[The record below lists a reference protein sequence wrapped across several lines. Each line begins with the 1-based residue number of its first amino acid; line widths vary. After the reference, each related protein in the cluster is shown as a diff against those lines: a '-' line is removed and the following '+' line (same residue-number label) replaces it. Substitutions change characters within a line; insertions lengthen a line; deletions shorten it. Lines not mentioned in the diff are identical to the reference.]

1 MSRSRPPA
9 AAPAKSRSL
18 LVPAV
23 ILLVAIAL
31 LVVSI
36 MVTGGDDD
44 GGSESAPDVTE
55 EAGQGGTEGQDG
67 AGGQDGDAP
76 AEVVAPEAPTTLDM
90 ARRAEQDPLA
100 VGPVDAPVTLIVYS
114 DYQCPFCAS
123 WSADT
128 GPVMLEYAAAGDLR
142 IEFRDI
148 VVFGEESQTAA
159 RAAYAAGL
167 QDRYLDFH
175 DALFPGGEKLP
186 ARGLTEDAMIATAEE
201 LGLDVERFTADLGS
215 PEVAAEVQRNVDE
228 AAVIGAF
235 STPAF
240 LVAGQPILGAQPTDV
255 FVGAVEQALD
265 EAGA

>member
-18 LVPAV
+18 LVPAA

-90 ARRAEQDPLA
+90 ARRAAQAPLA
-100 VGPVDAPVTLIVYS
+100 VGPVDAPVTLLVYS

-123 WSADT
+123 WATDT
-128 GPVMLEYAAAGDLR
+128 GPVMTEYAEDGDLR
-142 IEFRDI
+142 IEYRDI
-148 VVFGEESQTAA
+148 AVFGEDSYRAA
-159 RAAYAAGL
+159 LGAYAAGL
-167 QDRYLDFH
+167 QGRYLDFH
-175 DALFPGGEKLP
+175 QALFPEGETLP
-186 ARGLTEDAMIATAEE
+186 TGSLTESALIDLAAEI
-201 LGLDVERFTADLGS
+201 GLDAERFATDLGS
-215 PEVAAEVQRNVDE
+215 PEVAQGVQRNMDE
-228 AAVIGAF
+228 ADEIGAF

-240 LVAGQPILGAQPTDV
+240 LLAERPILGAQPTEI
-255 FVGAVEQALD
+255 FVDAVDTALQD
-265 EAGA
+265 AA